1 MGNKYNNCRKQFEN
15 APEDLH
21 DHIFYGLTLD
31 PDQEKFRDAIYDKDN
46 IITIC
51 DSKAG
56 CGKTTIALG
65 VAALMVEYGRYNG
78 IVYIVSPTMEQKQG
92 FLPGDVS
99 DKTAPYMEP
108 LLNAMNTLGIPES
121 ALITE
126 DNIKGLKEGTAYIEF
141 IPHTFMRG
149 TNLENKVVILDE
161 FQNYYDTDGKKV
173 LTRIHD
179 SCKVIVIGH
188 TEQCDLY
195 KNPHNSA
202 FKKYLDAFSEIKD
215 DPRVAICKLTVNH
228 RGWLSTFCDNV
239 QF

>member
-1 MGNKYNNCRKQFEN
+1 M
-15 APEDLH
+15 
-21 DHIFYGLTLD
+21 TLD
-31 PDQEKFRDAIYDKDN
+31 PDQEKFRDAIYDREN

-126 DNIKGLKEGTAYIEF
+126 DNNSGIHRELLLY
-141 IPHTFMRG
+141 
-149 TNLENKVVILDE
+149 
-161 FQNYYDTDGKKV
+161 FQD
-173 LTRIHD
+173 
-179 SCKVIVIGH
+179 
-188 TEQCDLY
+188 
-195 KNPHNSA
+195 
-202 FKKYLDAFSEIKD
+202 
-215 DPRVAICKLTVNH
+215 
-228 RGWLSTFCDNV
+228 
-239 QF
+239 